1 MFLRLN
7 KRLFDDDP
15 APGGGGGTPPAD
27 PPSSDPPPSDHPADP
42 TPSDPPADPPPADPP
57 KPFYQALPDDW
68 RKQIAGDDEK
78 RLKQMERYT
87 DLPALIKAG
96 FEAKDRISKGEISN
110 GLPENPTDEQL
121 AAWREANGVPEAPDK
136 YEFKLDEGLV
146 MGEADK
152 RIAEGVRE
160 VAHQLNIPNESLS
173 ALNNAM
179 MKGREAEAQAKSNQD
194 GLDKQACDRQLQE
207 AWGGDYQTNV
217 NLALNQVSQL
227 PESVRENFINAR
239 MADGKGL
246 MNSPEIMNWLVDI
259 QRKVNPVGTVVP
271 NSNNPM
277 QDMNTEIAKL
287 EARMGD
293 DDWHKDIKAQNRYQ
307 ELIDAREQYN
317 SQHS

>member
-1 MFLRLN
+1 MFLRLS

-15 APGGGGGTPPAD
+15 APGGGGGSPPAD
-27 PPSSDPPPSDHPADP
+27 PPPSDPPPSDPP
-42 TPSDPPADPPPADPP
+42 PSNPPADPPPSDPP

-68 RKQIAGDDEK
+68 RKQIAGEDEK
-78 RLKQMERYT
+78 KLNRLERYT
-87 DLPALIKAG
+87 DLESVLKAG
-96 FEAKDRISKGEISN
+96 FEAQDRIRKGELSS

-146 MGEADK
+146 MGEADQ

-160 VAHQLNIPNESLS
+160 VAHQLNIPSESLN

-179 MKGREAEAQAKSNQD
+179 LKGREAEAQAKSNQD
-194 GLDKQACDRQLQE
+194 GIDKQTCDRQLQD
-207 AWGGDYQTNV
+207 AWGSEFQTNV

-227 PESVRENFINAR
+227 PESVRESFINAR

-259 QRKVNPVGTVVP
+259 ERKVNPAGTVVP
-271 NSNNPM
+271 NADNPV
-277 QDMNTEIAKL
+277 QAIEQEIKTL
-287 EARMGD
+287 EDRMGTEE
-293 DDWHKDIKAQNRYQ
+293 WYKDTAAQKRYQ
-307 ELIDAREQYN
+307 DLITAKERIN
-317 SQHS
+317 SQ